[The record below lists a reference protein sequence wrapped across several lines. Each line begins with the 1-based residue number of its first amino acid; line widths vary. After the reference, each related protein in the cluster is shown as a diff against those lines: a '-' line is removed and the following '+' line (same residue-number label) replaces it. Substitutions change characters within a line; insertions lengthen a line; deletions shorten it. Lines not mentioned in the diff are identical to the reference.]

1 MKKLTEIEK
10 EIKELREEI
19 FCQENGNDLYFS
31 SALYQKHLLELQ
43 ALETE
48 KLVLNGKLSP
58 TPIDFDEQET
68 PKRKILNQMAQTNG
82 YWYADC
88 HRNLTLDDLQDI
100 KKQSQNQKLTK

>member
-10 EIKELREEI
+10 EIKKLREEI

-58 TPIDFDEQET
+58 MPIDFDEQET

-82 YWYADC
+82 YWYADY
-88 HRNLTLDDLQDI
+88 HRNLTLDDLQHI
-100 KKQSQNQKLTK
+100 KNNRKIKSL